1 MPPTGPRGCRCA
13 HPSILSVRSSGST
26 PIAPGGATARGR
38 PGRKR
43 PFRGAGN
50 CATSPRRAAGGGQQS
65 WQTGCRQGRGS
76 NRGGLQRC
84 RLRPP
89 SPTLDSARV
98 GDPHRPSGTTA
109 RRLGGPRRLGAARAP
124 RPQATGPGRPFRGA
138 GNCATS
144 PRRSAVGGGGLG
156 GRVAVAGAAPS
167 GRAATGAARARPCRP
182 KRHDCPRP
190 AGAGCL
196 FRGAGNCATS
206 HGPPAPDALG
216 GQAPSAR
223 PSARRNP
230 SVVSLSRTARRSHSS
245 SRPGNVSPRRVA

>member
-1 MPPTGPRGCRCA
+1 MPPTAPRGAAAPTLPHSR
-13 HPSILSVRSSGST
+13 PRSSGRCPHRPSGT
-26 PIAPGGATARGR
+26 TARGR

-50 CATSPRRAAGGGQQS
+50 CATSLRRAAGGGQQS
-65 WQTGCRQGRGS
+65 RQTGCRQGRGS
-76 NRGGLQRC
+76 NEAGCRGAACAHPPPLSTPLEWGTPIAPAARLPAGDWAGAPLQGRGELRDQPATGCSRRRRVSADGSPSRARLQAGALQR
-84 RLRPP
+84 
-89 SPTLDSARV
+89 
-98 GDPHRPSGTTA
+98 
-109 RRLGGPRRLGAARAP
+109 
-124 RPQATGPGRPFRGA
+124 GRPR
-138 GNCATS
+138 
-144 PRRSAVGGGGLG
+144 
-156 GRVAVAGAAPS
+156 
-167 GRAATGAARARPCRP
+167 RP
-182 KRHDCPRP
+182 KRHDCPRA
-190 AGAGCL
+190 AGAGRP